1 MSDVSKPSGK
11 IDKWSKIATVFVAVF
26 AAAQYSIDIYRSKID
41 SRRLEAIS
49 YIERFAEDEMLNA
62 RMELLQFWR
71 ERGEFAEL
79 VSTGAVSADNYG
91 FFLIEQLDKEET
103 ARAATMRI
111 GYFLDELYFCYQSR
125 TCDRSMVLE
134 YFCPQAIGQERGYFR
149 YLREHDARLIGRDLY
164 TGAKELSSI
173 CLDLENSAQSS

>member
-1 MSDVSKPSGK
+1 MSDAERPAGR
-11 IDKWSKIATVFVAVF
+11 IDTWSKIATVFVAVF

-49 YIERFAEDEMLNA
+49 YIERYAEDEMLNA
-62 RMELLQFWR
+62 RMDLLQFWR

-79 VSTGAVSADNYG
+79 VSSGAVSAENYG
-91 FFLIEQLDKEET
+91 YFLLDQLDQDEP
-103 ARAATMRI
+103 ARAAAMRI
-111 GYFLDELYFCYQSR
+111 GYFLDELYFCYLSR
-125 TCDRSMVLE
+125 TCDRSMILE

-173 CLDLENSAQSS
+173 CVDLENSSSAS